1 MQQVNNL
8 IIFLPD
14 IDKLLYDCNISRYT
28 EEEDEVEKLLSRIVE
43 LLQVTAFDEIVIKFD
58 EMFEY
63 FKEYNE
69 IYEAKMISFQT
80 ETDKQCNQQNSH
92 QRIVKTGKAGRPKL
106 LINEEQVLSLRS
118 LGMTWIAELLGI
130 SGKTLYRSRMHFES
144 ECSKFAE
151 ITDNELNSVVAEII
165 KDRPCSG
172 ERMVSGSLL
181 SRVYKVQRWR
191 YRTSIRRVNPNP
203 RNIKKRTIFRR
214 TYNVPC
220 ANALVRLYILVN
232 LNTIVKYCYLTKVKC
247 PANEVVCICY
257 SVFLLFQCES
267 LFVFYLM

>member
-1 MQQVNNL
+1 MAFSDVAILMQQVNNL

-28 EEEDEVEKLLSRIVE
+28 EEEDEVEKLLNRIAE
-43 LLQVTAFDEIVIKFD
+43 LLQVTAVFYSVFSNSGVYRRSFDEILIKFD

-63 FKEYNE
+63 LKEYNE

-118 LGMTWIAELLGI
+118 LGMTWIKIAELLGL
-130 SGKTLYRSRMHFES
+130 SGKTLYRSRMYFES

-151 ITDNELNSVVAEII
+151 ITDNELDSMVAEIL

-181 SRVYKVQRWR
+181 SCGYKVQRW
-191 YRTSIRRVNPNP
+191 
-203 RNIKKRTIFRR
+203 
-214 TYNVPC
+214 
-220 ANALVRLYILVN
+220 
-232 LNTIVKYCYLTKVKC
+232 
-247 PANEVVCICY
+247 
-257 SVFLLFQCES
+257 
-267 LFVFYLM
+267 